1 MKIIKKTRS
10 DLNRQPAHDGEG
22 IKKVFVNDGEVE
34 NFEAFTL
41 SCLEPG
47 SKFSWH
53 NHENATEMFFILK
66 GSGKIRENDGEQT
79 FMVNDFFIIPK
90 GVMHEIEN
98 TGNEKIEAIF
108 VRVK

>member
-22 IKKVFVNDGEVE
+22 IKKVFVSDGEVE

-41 SCLEPG
+41 SCLDPG
-47 SKFSWH
+47 KKFTWH
-53 NHENATEMFFILK
+53 NHENATEMFFVLK
-66 GSGKIRENDGEQT
+66 GSGRILEDAGEQT
-79 FMVNDFFIIPK
+79 LQPNDFFIIPK
-90 GVMHEIEN
+90 GVFHEIEN
-98 TGNEKIEAIF
+98 TGTEKMEAIF